1 MEPCHDIENVL
12 MNMVTKQIIAME
24 HQKNLS
30 LVFNG
35 MSHVML
41 AGKSAFIKFLSRVFE
56 LMLALPPLSLAE
68 ALEVE
73 VMEEC
78 YQGSINLRTFI
89 SGMSG
94 VNGTSVLSRVAMG
107 RLQE

>member
-12 MNMVTKQIIAME
+12 MNMVTKQMIVME

-30 LVFNG
+30 LVSNG

-41 AGKSAFIKFLSRVFE
+41 AGKSTFIKFLSRVSE
-56 LMLALPPLSLAE
+56 LMPSFSLLE
-68 ALEVE
+68 ALEVGQE
-73 VMEEC
+73 R
-78 YQGSINLRTFI
+78 YLDSINLRTFI
-89 SGMSG
+89 SGMNG

-107 RLQE
+107 RYQE